1 MWAACSW
8 FSSVHPSIHQI
19 HPSLFN
25 ARPALCAEHLDK
37 AVQRDVIAQRTGD
50 KLPQLRSEMPRSDLQ
65 ARSGLARVG
74 GVWGGLHYV
83 QRHRA
88 LVLRL

>member
-8 FSSVHPSIHQI
+8 FSPVHPSIHQI

-50 KLPQLRSEMPRSDLQ
+50 KLSQLRSEMPRSDLQ